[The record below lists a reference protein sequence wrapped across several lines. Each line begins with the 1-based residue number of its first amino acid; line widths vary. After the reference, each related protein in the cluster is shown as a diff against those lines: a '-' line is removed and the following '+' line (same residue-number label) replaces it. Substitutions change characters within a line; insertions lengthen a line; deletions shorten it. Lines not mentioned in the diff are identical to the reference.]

1 MSEQPATDAGTTKP
15 AGEGVD
21 DREFAGEVG
30 EQTASDLKVEE
41 AFEREGDGATSGVEA
56 AKEDADDAS

>member
-1 MSEQPATDAGTTKP
+1 MSEQPATDAGTTTP

-30 EQTASDLKVEE
+30 EQTSSDLKVEE
-41 AFEREGDGATSGVEA
+41 AFEREGAGATSDVEA